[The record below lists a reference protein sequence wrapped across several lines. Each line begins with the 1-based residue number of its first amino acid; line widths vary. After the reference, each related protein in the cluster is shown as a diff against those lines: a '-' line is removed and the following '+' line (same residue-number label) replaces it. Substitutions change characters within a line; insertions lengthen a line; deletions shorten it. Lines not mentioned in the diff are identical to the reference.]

1 MSHDTQPKTFANVYC
16 HFRFNDH
23 FTGLWS
29 YIVVQTTSECAAVLE
44 VAKTD
49 GKNLIFKK
57 TCG

>member
-1 MSHDTQPKTFANVYC
+1 MCIATSALMIISLDY
-16 HFRFNDH
+16 
-23 FTGLWS
+23 GLIC
-29 YIVVQTTSECAAVLE
+29 IVVQTTSECAAVLE